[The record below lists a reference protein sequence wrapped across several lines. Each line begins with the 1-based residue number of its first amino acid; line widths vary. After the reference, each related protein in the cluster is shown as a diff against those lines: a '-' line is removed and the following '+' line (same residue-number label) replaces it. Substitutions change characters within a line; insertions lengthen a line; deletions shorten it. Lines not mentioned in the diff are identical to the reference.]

1 MRLRLLSSVWGA
13 SLCSLALLS
22 LALGVSSLGSL
33 LTASTVYAQ
42 ADKLSDD
49 KLLEEAA
56 PAKAAAG
63 ADAGQTGGA
72 PTSRSKSWLRWLYES
87 LGPMYSVIF
96 LFLSFSLVS
105 VIVMNLLG
113 LRRDN
118 VVPPAV
124 AQAFEACLEEKK
136 YQEAYELARAD
147 DSLLGRV
154 LAAGMGKISAG
165 YEEAAKAM
173 EEAGQEETMRL
184 EHRLGYVA
192 LIAQIGPMF
201 GLLGTVD
208 GMVQAF
214 DVIAASNTTPKPNQL
229 AQGIGTALVTT
240 VVGLWIAIPS
250 IAFNH
255 VVRARLARLL
265 LEAGTITENLM
276 GRFAVKKG

>member
-1 MRLRLLSSVWGA
+1 MRLRFVSSLWGA
-13 SLCSLALLS
+13 SLCSVALLS
-22 LALGVSSLGSL
+22 LALGVCAVASSF
-33 LTASTVYAQ
+33 TASTVYAQ

-56 PAKAAAG
+56 PAKPAAG
-63 ADAGQTGGA
+63 VPQPIVPASQ
-72 PTSRSKSWLRWLYES
+72 SKNLLRWLFES
-87 LGPMYSVIF
+87 LGPMFSMIF
-96 LFLSFSLVS
+96 LLLSFSLVS
-105 VIVMNLLG
+105 VMVMNLLG
-113 LRRDN
+113 MRRDN

-136 YQEAYELARAD
+136 YQEAYELVRAD

-154 LAAGMGKISAG
+154 LAAGMAKISTS
-165 YEEAAKAM
+165 YEEATKAM

-184 EHRLGYVA
+184 EHRLSYVA

-240 VVGLWIAIPS
+240 VVGLWIAIPA

-255 VVRARLARLL
+255 ILRARLARLL
-265 LEAGTITENLM
+265 LEAGVISENLM
-276 GRFAVKKG
+276 GRFAGPKKA

>member
-1 MRLRLLSSVWGA
+1 MRLRWWSSVWGA
-13 SLCSLALLS
+13 GLCSLALLS
-22 LALGVSSLGSL
+22 LALGVCSVGSL
-33 LTASTVYAQ
+33 FTASTVYAQ

-56 PAKAAAG
+56 PAKPAAG
-63 ADAGQTGGA
+63 ADAGSA
-72 PTSRSKSWLRWLYES
+72 SVPTSRSRSWLSWLYES
-87 LGPMYSVIF
+87 LGLMYSVIF
-96 LFLSFSLVS
+96 LLLSFSLVS

-113 LRRDN
+113 IRQAN
-118 VVPPAV
+118 VVPRDL
-124 AQAFEACLEEKK
+124 AQAFETCLDEKK
-136 YQEAYELARAD
+136 YQEAFELVKND

-154 LAAGMGKISAG
+154 LAAGMSKISTS
-165 YEEAAKAM
+165 YDEAAKAM
-173 EEAGQEETMRL
+173 EEVGQEETMRL
-184 EHRLGYVA
+184 EHRLGYVS

-250 IAFNH
+250 IGFNH
-255 VVRARLARLL
+255 VMRAKLARLL
-265 LEAGTITENLM
+265 LEAGAITENLM
-276 GRFAVKKG
+276 GRFAGPKKV

>member
-1 MRLRLLSSVWGA
+1 MRLRLMSSVWGA
-13 SLCSLALLS
+13 SLCSVALLS
-22 LALGVSSLGSL
+22 VALGVCSVASLF
-33 LTASTVYAQ
+33 TASTVYAQ

-56 PAKAAAG
+56 PAKPAAG
-63 ADAGQTGGA
+63 AAA
-72 PTSRSKSWLRWLYES
+72 PVSVPTAQSKNLLRWLFDS
-87 LGPMYSVIF
+87 LGPMFSVIF
-96 LFLSFSLVS
+96 LLLSFSLVS
-105 VIVMNLLG
+105 VMVMNLLG
-113 LRRDN
+113 VRRDN

-136 YQEAYELARAD
+136 YQEAYELVRAD

-154 LAAGMGKISAG
+154 LAAGMSKISTS
-165 YEEAAKAM
+165 YDEAAKAM

-184 EHRLGYVA
+184 EHRLSYVA

-229 AQGIGTALVTT
+229 AHGIGTALVTT
-240 VVGLWIAIPS
+240 VVGLWIAIPA

-255 VVRARLARLL
+255 VVRARLAKLL
-265 LEAGTITENLM
+265 YEAGVISENLM
-276 GRFAVKKG
+276 GRFAGPKKA

>member
-1 MRLRLLSSVWGA
+1 VWGA

-22 LALGVSSLGSL
+22 LALTVCSVANLF
-33 LTASTVYAQ
+33 TASTVYAQ

-56 PAKAAAG
+56 PAKPAAA
-63 ADAGQTGGA
+63 AESTAA
-72 PTSRSKSWLRWLYES
+72 SVPTSRSKSWLSWLYES
-87 LGPMYSVIF
+87 LGPMYSIIF

-113 LRRDN
+113 IRQAN
-118 VVPPAV
+118 VVPPDL
-124 AQAFEACLEEKK
+124 AQGFEACLNEKK
-136 YQEAYELARAD
+136 YQEAFELVKND

-154 LAAGMGKISAG
+154 LAGGMSKISTS
-165 YEEAAKAM
+165 YDEAAKAM

-255 VVRARLARLL
+255 VMRAKLARLL
-265 LEAGTITENLM
+265 LEAGVISENLM
-276 GRFAVKKG
+276 GRFAGPKKA